1 MPIISIIAALNL
13 YQKMKKILA
22 ALMLLSTLTVQ
33 AQSNYR
39 TAEITD
45 ASGRVQAGYL
55 NYREWD
61 NNPSSITF
69 KISLDDKKPVVY
81 SPSMLRSF
89 VVIGSEKFST
99 HHVSISLNA
108 INFPNLPAVIDT
120 TTKTDDVF
128 LKLVTTGSRLTLYSY
143 TDVIKTRLYIQEGM
157 APPTELLYQE
167 YYGSDRQEVKHVNT
181 YLRQLNELIS
191 KYPNNENFLKLL
203 EKIKYNKNDI
213 ENLVNEINGNKTQ
226 KKSGFNG
233 RFFLSAA
240 MNFSTTAFNGENIF
254 SSAPASLTYTPKIS
268 FGMDI
273 FMNPDIQKLIFRTE
287 VSLSY
292 INPKIERKDAAVS
305 FTQYTATITPQL
317 ILNVYN
323 EDAVKVYLGA
333 GVGFN
338 LSQYTD
344 KAYTST
350 FYYSNGFPYTM
361 NSFWLNFPVQAGL
374 VLNKRVELFA
384 LYSTPVSYTQYGG
397 FSIHT
402 EAFNIGA
409 RLLLKSRK
417 K

>member
-1 MPIISIIAALNL
+1 
-13 YQKMKKILA
+13 MKKILA

-45 ASGRVQAGYL
+45 ASGHVQAGYL

-61 NNPSSITF
+61 NNPSSIDF
-69 KISLDDKKPVVY
+69 KISLDDKKSVVY

-89 VVIGSEKFST
+89 VIIGSEKFSAY
-99 HHVSISLNA
+99 HVSISLNA
-108 INFPNLPAVIDT
+108 INFPNLSAVIDT

-128 LKLVTTGSRLTLYSY
+128 LKLVTTGNRLTLYSY
-143 TDVIKTRLYIQEGM
+143 TDIIKTRLYIQEGM

-167 YYGSDRQEVKHVNT
+167 YYSGDHQEIKHVNT
-181 YLRQLNELIS
+181 YLRQLNTIIS
-191 KYPNNENFLKLL
+191 KYPNNETFLKLL
-203 EKIKYNKNDI
+203 AKIKYNKNDI

-226 KKSGFNG
+226 KNSGFNG

-240 MNFSTTAFNGENIF
+240 MNFSTTAFSGENIF

-292 INPKIERKDAAVS
+292 INPKIERKDASVG

-323 EDAVKVYLGA
+323 GDAVKVYLGA

-361 NSFWLNFPVQAGL
+361 NSFWLGFPVQAGL

-384 LYSTPVSYTQYGG
+384 LYSMPVSYTQYGG

-402 EAFNIGA
+402 EALNVGA